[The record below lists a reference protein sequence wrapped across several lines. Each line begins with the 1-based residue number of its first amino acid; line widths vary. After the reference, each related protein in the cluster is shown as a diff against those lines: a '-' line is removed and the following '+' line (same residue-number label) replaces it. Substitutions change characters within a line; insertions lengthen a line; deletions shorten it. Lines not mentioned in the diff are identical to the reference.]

1 MQDAGQ
7 LGQVQLGDQASTLQP
22 ASTATDLDGLER
34 ASGGRMASGSS
45 ESVDK
50 YELQQSV
57 Q

>member
-7 LGQVQLGDQASTLQP
+7 LGQVQLGDEASTLQP

-34 ASGGRMASGSS
+34 ATGGRMASGSS
-45 ESVDK
+45 ESIDK